1 VPLGP
6 AGWSRPARNG
16 EGAGPTLGQLD
27 QRAQTRNERGNRKF
41 LLFYFFSQFSK
52 YIYKSNLNRFKL
64 QTKPLHTVKQM
75 HQHECINMFLA
86 LYCILILIKV
96 LFPYVKYAQSIA

>member
-1 VPLGP
+1 LGLQGE
-6 AGWSRPARNG
+6 AGLRG
-16 EGAGPTLGQLD
+16 MGKELGQLD
-27 QRAQTRNERGNRKF
+27 QRAKTRNERGNRKF
-41 LLFYFFSQFSK
+41 LRLFYFFFQFSK
-52 YIYKSNLNRFKL
+52 YISKSNLNWFKL

-96 LFPYVKYAQSIA
+96 LFPYVKYAQLIA